1 MMFGCS
7 SHLCFVSTPPSVLK
21 QLPSTP
27 ELPVRLSG
35 LPAPGIEG
43 PLSAVRVFLSNL
55 GNDFSVGVVAH
66 HTDPPNLACAWSET
80 PRDLNQVI
88 LHGVATHCHE
98 VDTLGYLDRV
108 HSRQPGVKVTEWG
121 GGWWWVLY
129 LAFGSGTNIS
139 SPSSA
144 RPA

>member
-108 HSRQPGVKVTEWG
+108 HSRQPGME
-121 GGWWWVLY
+121 Y
-129 LAFGSGTNIS
+129 C
-139 SPSSA
+139 
-144 RPA
+144 